1 MTVKN
6 FINTSGDLDYPTVLP
21 TLDLDFANSKSLDPR
36 ITFTRSSGGSYVAP
50 DGLIKYAGVNQ
61 PRFDHDPTTGESL
74 GLMIG
79 EQRTNITLQSENF
92 ATTWFTTRSSILS
105 NVTTSPDGTVTADK
119 LIGDISS
126 NQTHFVGQVFSFTS
140 GTTYTY
146 SVYVKA
152 EEVTQIRIA
161 GANETV
167 WPGVI
172 TFDLKNGKILNTIL
186 GTGVIQSLGNG
197 WYRCSVTATAVASL
211 NTNILNYLSV
221 NNTINF
227 TGNNKNGIY
236 IWGAQLEETAFPT
249 SYIPTLGSTRTR
261 AADRVS
267 MTGTKFSSW
276 YNQSEGTTY
285 WNASRK
291 YDIPSSNSP
300 GVWNVSDSLGANAIS
315 HSFLTNTLSS
325 FNVFSN
331 NKQVALIY
339 PPTKVTPLLNRKSS
353 GAYKI
358 KDYATSLNGS
368 LYKSNVSGPVPI
380 VTQLNIGGNQ
390 FGNTSNILNGTISRL
405 TYYPKRLPDSQLQ
418 ALTR

>member
-6 FINTSGDLDYPTVLP
+6 FITSSGDLDYPAILP
-21 TLDLDFANSKSLDPR
+21 TLDLDFANSKTLDPR
-36 ITFTRSSGGSYVAP
+36 ITFTRSSGGSYVGP

-74 GLMIG
+74 GLMIEEPRSNSFQYS
-79 EQRTNITLQSENF
+79 EQFDNSYWDKITSFIQ
-92 ATTWFTTRSSILS
+92 S
-105 NVTTSPDGTVTADK
+105 NVTTAPDGNITADK
-119 LIGDISS
+119 LIPSLTGTTGGYVVK
-126 NQTHFVGQVFSFTS
+126 NQTYVSGTIYTASCFAKAAEFSTFSFIFQSSAFGSAITTRFNLLN
-140 GTTYTY
+140 GT
-146 SVYVKA
+146 
-152 EEVTQIRIA
+152 
-161 GANETV
+161 
-167 WPGVI
+167 
-172 TFDLKNGKILNTIL
+172 L
-186 GTGVIQSLGNG
+186 GTITGSATASIQAFPNG
-197 WYRCSVTATAVASL
+197 WYRCTATATATATVSDG
-211 NTNILNYLSV
+211 IQYR
-221 NNTINF
+221 
-227 TGNNKNGIY
+227 TGNMGNGTSGIY
-236 IWGAQLEETAFPT
+236 IWGAQLEVGTFPT
-249 SYIPTLGSTRTR
+249 SYIPTTTSTRTR
-261 AADRVS
+261 NSDRVS
-267 MTGTKFSSW
+267 ITGTKFSSW

-291 YDIPSSNSP
+291 YDIPSSNFP

-315 HSFLTNTLSS
+315 NSFLTNTLSS